1 MVEKRDF
8 NEWISKFKESISS
21 YEYYIDFKKVI
32 NNVEKIKLELNLLNS
47 LIGSNNIQEEFKDL
61 VSKYPE
67 VLKCVPILLAIRGN
81 EVNIKTID
89 EDLVF
94 NFKEQNYSIEK
105 YCEFMRE
112 TGLFNLLENHLIN
125 NLFDY
130 VTGVE
135 TGLDSNGRKNRG
147 GHLME
152 DLVEENIK
160 QLGVRYEKEVRT
172 DKLIG
177 NYDLDISSI
186 TNNGKTIKRFDFV
199 IYHNN
204 KVYAIETN
212 FYQSGGSKL
221 NETARSFKNIAI
233 NSVDIPNFEFVWI
246 TDGKGWKSA
255 RNNLSETFSIMD
267 NLYSIDDLENGALK
281 LMLEKN

>member
-1 MVEKRDF
+1 MVEKRNF
-8 NEWISKFKESISS
+8 NEWIAKFKESISS

-47 LIGSNNIQEEFKDL
+47 LIGSSNIEDDFRNL

-67 VLKCVPILLAIRGN
+67 VLKCIPILLAIRGN

-94 NFKEQNYSIEK
+94 NFKEQNYSIER

-186 TNNGKTIKRFDFV
+186 TNNGKTIKRFDFL

-233 NSVDIPNFEFVWI
+233 NSIDIPNFEFVWI
-246 TDGKGWKSA
+246 TDGKGGKKVKKI
-255 RNNLSETFSIMD
+255 L
-267 NLYSIDDLENGALK
+267 
-281 LMLEKN
+281 